1 MKKHLPLI
9 LIIAIILLAA
19 ITVTLLVLN
28 GGKDGAGEP
37 GGSVTPETQ
46 DDPEI
51 PDAADYI
58 DRDVTGRNIAYV
70 TMKIKDYGEV
80 KLLLDATSAPRTV
93 ASFLALAKAGFYDGL
108 DFFSAGNVTK
118 DAAIIIGGDPTVNG
132 GEAAPDT
139 VKGEFSANG
148 IENDLPIKR
157 GAMVMFYSQNPDEAR
172 SAFFFTNDAL
182 PDYDGYLAPFGYV
195 VRGYKVIHDII
206 NTGMENTSWYTGL
219 IYDDYRPIITSITVD
234 QDIDYSLVSDVYAP
248 PLTDTEISSLL
259 GTDNSVIRSEILSQN
274 KSIYRTYI
282 SGNKYLFQLFDKIDG
297 KTANILVAVDNNG
310 KITGAEALSPTESST
325 ATELSKLVGLNLAS
339 IGAADISADLKA
351 MVTEA
356 LSADVAIH
364 SPTKDNI
371 EAILGTDHNGKTLTL
386 TSAPSTIAGAFI
398 NGDNYL
404 FHMVIKSDEGFATLL
419 VYLNKDGQIID
430 ALALPLT
437 ADALAQQ
444 VPSMIGLD
452 IATIASADISDSL
465 KTIARDS
472 IGLVIDLNIT
482 APTDDDIAAI
492 LGADNEATKTTIGFA
507 AATIKTSY
515 KVGEDYLFHMVG
527 KSDDGLAILLVLVN
541 KNGEIIGVHALPK
554 TTERLAAN
562 VSSMIGLSLSEVD
575 GAALPGGL
583 KALAKDALNTV
594 TAIFADDSASK
605 YIYTRDNEDRE
616 TYIVEMKVQ
625 GYDTPV
631 VILLDKTTA
640 PITVEHFLSL
650 VEDGFYDGL
659 TFHRIKKNFMIQGG
673 ASTTVSVN
681 TIKGEFANNG
691 HTNDILHLR
700 GTISM
705 ARANAYDSASS
716 QFFICD
722 ADAPHLDGNYAAFGY
737 VISGMETVD
746 AIADYATGKTDGNGN
761 LNSGVAQPTIEYIKI
776 IEN

>member
-9 LIIAIILLAA
+9 LVIAL
-19 ITVTLLVLN
+19 LLVATLVVVFISCN
-28 GGKDGAGEP
+28 NNNSQDP
-37 GGSVTPETQ
+37 GSSQTPETPK
-46 DDPEI
+46 DPEV
-51 PDAADYI
+51 PDTGDYE
-58 DRDVTGRNIAYV
+58 DRDVTDRNIAYV
-70 TMKIKDYGEV
+70 TMTIKDYGDV

-93 ASFLALAKAGFYDGL
+93 ANFLTLAKAGFYNGL
-108 DFFSAGNVTK
+108 DFFSAGEITD

-139 VKGEFSANG
+139 VKGEFTANG
-148 IENDLPIKR
+148 IENDIPIKR
-157 GAMVMFYSQNPDEAR
+157 GAIVMLYSETPDDAR
-172 SAFFFTNDAL
+172 SMFFFTSGNL
-182 PDYDGYLAPFGYV
+182 PDHDGYFAPFGYV
-195 VRGYKVIHDII
+195 VSGYQVIHNII
-206 NTGMENTSWYTGL
+206 NTSVENTSWYTGL

-248 PLTDTEISSLL
+248 PLTEAEITSLL
-259 GTDNSVIRSEILSQN
+259 GDSNTLIRSEILSEN
-274 KSIYRTYI
+274 KSIYRAYI

-310 KITGAEALSPTESST
+310 KITGVEALSPTESGT
-325 ATELSKLVGLNLAS
+325 ALELSKLVGLNLAS

-371 EAILGTDHNGKTLTL
+371 EAILGTDHKGKTLTL
-386 TSAPSTIAGAFI
+386 TSAPKTVAGAFI

-404 FHMVIKSDEGFATLL
+404 FHMVIKSDEGLATML

-472 IGLVIDLNIT
+472 VGIVIDRSIT
-482 APTDDDIAAI
+482 APTTDDIAAI
-492 LGADNEATKTTIGFA
+492 LGADNEASKITIGFA

-527 KSDDGLAILLVLVN
+527 KSDDGLANLLVLVS

-554 TTERLAAN
+554 TTEHLAAN
-562 VSSMIGLSLSEVD
+562 ASSMIGLSLSEVD
-575 GAALPGGL
+575 GAALLGGL

-594 TAIFADDSASK
+594 AAIFADDSASK
-605 YIYTRDNEDRE
+605 YIYTRDNENRE
-616 TYIVEMKVQ
+616 TYTVEMKVQ

-650 VEDGFYDGL
+650 VENRFYNGL

-673 ASTTVSVN
+673 ASTTVSVD
-681 TIKGEFANNG
+681 TIKGEFASNG
-691 HTNDILHLR
+691 HYNDILHLR

-722 ADAPHLDGNYAAFGY
+722 ADSTHLDGNYAAFGY

>member
-28 GGKDGAGEP
+28 GRKDGAGEP
-37 GGSVTPETQ
+37 GGSVTPETPK
-46 DDPEI
+46 DPEI

-58 DRDVTGRNIAYV
+58 DRDITGRNIAYV
-70 TMKIKDYGEV
+70 TMTIKDYGEV

-93 ASFLALAKAGFYDGL
+93 ANFLALTKAGFYDGL

-118 DAAIIIGGDPTVNG
+118 DAAIIVGGDPAMGG

-139 VKGEFSANG
+139 VKGEFAANG

-157 GAMVMFYSQNPDEAR
+157 GAIVMFYSQNPDEAR

-195 VRGYKVIHDII
+195 VSGYKVIHDII

-259 GTDNSVIRSEILSQN
+259 GDSNTLIRSEILSQN

-297 KTANILVAVDNNG
+297 KTANILIAVDNNG

-325 ATELSKLVGLNLAS
+325 APELSKLVGLNLTS

-356 LSADVAIH
+356 LSADVAIP
-364 SPTKDNI
+364 SPTKDDI
-371 EAILGTDHNGKTLTL
+371 AAILGADHQAKMLAL
-386 TSAPSTIAGAFI
+386 TSAPKTIKGAYT
-398 NGDNYL
+398 NGENYL
-404 FHMVIKSDEGFATLL
+404 FNMLIKSDEGLATLL

-507 AATIKTSY
+507 ATTIKTSY

-554 TTERLAAN
+554 TTERLSAN

-575 GAALPGGL
+575 GAALPDGL

-594 TAIFADDSASK
+594 TAIFADNSASK
-605 YIYTRDNEDRE
+605 YIYTRDNENRE
-616 TYIVEMKVQ
+616 TYLVEMKVQ

-650 VEDGFYDGL
+650 VEDGFYNGL
-659 TFHRIKKNFMIQGG
+659 TFHRIIKGFMIQGG
-673 ASTTVSVN
+673 ASSTVSVN

>member
-1 MKKHLPLI
+1 MKKSYLI
-9 LIIAIILLAA
+9 ALIIAITLAA
-19 ITVTLLVLN
+19 ALIIVPLVI
-28 GGKDGAGEP
+28 DGLSHA
-37 GGSVTPETQ
+37 TPETPETPETP
-46 DDPEI
+46 DAPEI
-51 PDAADYI
+51 PDTSDYAN
-58 DRDVTGRNIAYV
+58 RDVTGRNIAYV
-70 TMKIKDYGEV
+70 TMKIKDYGDV

-93 ASFLALAKAGFYDGL
+93 ANFLTLAKAGFYDGL
-108 DFFSAGNVTK
+108 DFFSAGDITN

-139 VKGEFSANG
+139 VKGEFTANG
-148 IENDLPIKR
+148 IENDLSIKR
-157 GAMVMFYSQNPDEAR
+157 GAIVMLYSETPDDAR
-172 SAFFFTNDAL
+172 SRFFFTSGDL
-182 PDYDGYLAPFGYV
+182 PDHDGYFAPFGYV
-195 VRGYKVIHDII
+195 VSGYQVIHNII
-206 NTGMENTSWYTGL
+206 NTSVENTSWYTGL

-234 QDIDYSLVSDVYAP
+234 QDIDYSLISDIYAP
-248 PLTDTEISSLL
+248 PLTETEISSLL

-274 KSIYRTYI
+274 KSIYRAYI

-297 KTANILVAVDNNG
+297 KTANVLVAVDNNG
-310 KITGAEALSPTESST
+310 KITGAEALSPTESS
-325 ATELSKLVGLNLAS
+325 AASELSKLVGLDLAS
-339 IGAADISADLKA
+339 IGAADISADLKT

-371 EAILGTDHNGKTLTL
+371 ETILGVDHNGKTLTL
-386 TSAPSTIAGAFI
+386 TSAPKTIAGAFT

-404 FHMVIKSDEGFATLL
+404 FHMVIKSDEGLVTML

-452 IATIASADISDSL
+452 LSTIAAADISDCL

-472 IGLVIDLNIT
+472 IGLVIDRSIT
-482 APTDDDIAAI
+482 APTTDDIAAI
-492 LGADNEATKTTIGFA
+492 LGADSEATKTTIGFA
-507 AATIKTSY
+507 AATIKNSY

-541 KNGEIIGVHALPK
+541 KNGEIIGAHALPK
-554 TTERLAAN
+554 TTESLAAN
-562 VSSMIGLSLSEVD
+562 ASSLVGLSLSDVD
-575 GAALPGGL
+575 GAALSGGL
-583 KALAKDALNTV
+583 TALAKDALNTV
-594 TAIFADDSASK
+594 AAIFADDSASK

-616 TYIVEMKVQ
+616 TYTVEMKVQ

-650 VEDGFYDGL
+650 VEDSFYNSL
-659 TFHRIKKNFMIQGG
+659 TFHRIIKGFMIQGG
-673 ASTTVSVN
+673 ASSTVSVN

-722 ADAPHLDGNYAAFGY
+722 ADSTHLDGNYAAFGY
-737 VISGMETVD
+737 VISGMATVD
-746 AIADYATGKTDGNGN
+746 AIADYAVGKTDSNGN
-761 LNSGVAQPTIEYIKI
+761 LNSGVAQPTIEYVKI

>member
-1 MKKHLPLI
+1 MKKSYLI
-9 LIIAIILLAA
+9 ALIIAITLAA
-19 ITVTLLVLN
+19 ALIIVPLVIDELSN
-28 GGKDGAGEP
+28 A
-37 GGSVTPETQ
+37 TPETPETPETP
-46 DDPEI
+46 DEPEI
-51 PDAADYI
+51 PDAADYA

-70 TMKIKDYGEV
+70 TMTIKDYGDV

-93 ASFLALAKAGFYDGL
+93 ANFLTLAKAGFYNGL
-108 DFFSAGNVTK
+108 DFFSAGDITD

-139 VKGEFSANG
+139 VKGEFAENG
-148 IENDLPIKR
+148 IENDLKIKR
-157 GAMVMFYSQNPDEAR
+157 GAIVMLYSETPDDAR
-172 SAFFFTNDAL
+172 SMFFFTSGNL
-182 PDYDGYLAPFGYV
+182 PEHDGYFAPFGYV
-195 VRGYKVIHDII
+195 VSGYKVIHDII
-206 NTGMENTSWYTGL
+206 NKSIENTSWYTGL
-219 IYDDYRPIITSITVD
+219 IYDDYRPIITSVTVD

-248 PLTDTEISSLL
+248 PLTETEISSLL
-259 GTDNSVIRSEILSQN
+259 GTDNTLIRSEILSEN
-274 KSIYRTYI
+274 KSIYRAYI

-310 KITGAEALSPTESST
+310 KITGTEALSPTESSV
-325 ATELSKLVGLNLAS
+325 ASELTKLAGLDLAA
-339 IGAADISADLKA
+339 IGAADISADLKT

-371 EAILGTDHNGKTLTL
+371 ETILGVDHNGKTLTL
-386 TSAPSTIAGAFI
+386 TSAPSTIKGAFT

-404 FHMVIKSDEGFATLL
+404 FHMVIKSDDGLATLL

-437 ADALAQQ
+437 ADSLALQL
-444 VPSMIGLD
+444 PSMIGLD
-452 IATIASADISDSL
+452 IATIAAADISECL

-482 APTDDDIAAI
+482 APTTDDIATI

-507 AATIKTSY
+507 AATIKNSY

-541 KNGEIIGVHALPK
+541 KNGEIIGARALPK
-554 TTERLAAN
+554 TTESLAAN
-562 VSSMIGLSLSEVD
+562 ASSMIGLSLSEVD
-575 GAALPGGL
+575 GTALPGGL

-594 TAIFADDSASK
+594 AAIFADDSASK
-605 YIYTRDNEDRE
+605 YIYTRDNENRE
-616 TYIVEMKVQ
+616 TYTVEMKVQ

-650 VEDGFYDGL
+650 VEDGFYNGL
-659 TFHRIKKNFMIQGG
+659 TFHRIIKGFMIQGG
-673 ASTTVSVN
+673 ASSTVSVN

-691 HTNDILHLR
+691 HPSDILHLR

-722 ADAPHLDGNYAAFGY
+722 ADSTHLDGNYAAFGY

-746 AIADYATGKTDGNGN
+746 AIAAYATGKTDGNGN

>member
-9 LIIAIILLAA
+9 LVIAL
-19 ITVTLLVLN
+19 LLVATLAVVFISCN
-28 GGKDGAGEP
+28 DNNSQDP
-37 GGSVTPETQ
+37 GSSQTPEKPS
-46 DDPEI
+46 DPEV
-51 PDAADYI
+51 PDTGDYA
-58 DRDVTGRNIAYV
+58 DRDVTDRNIAYV
-70 TMKIKDYGEV
+70 TMTIKDYGDV

-93 ASFLALAKAGFYDGL
+93 ANFLTLAKAGFYDGL
-108 DFFSAGNVTK
+108 DFFSAGDIND

-148 IENDLPIKR
+148 IENDISIKR
-157 GAMVMFYSQNPDEAR
+157 GAIVMLYSETPDDAR
-172 SAFFFTNDAL
+172 SMFFFTSGNL
-182 PDYDGYLAPFGYV
+182 PDHDGYFAPFGYV
-195 VRGYKVIHDII
+195 VSGYQVIHNII
-206 NTGMENTSWYTGL
+206 NTSVENTSWYTGL
-219 IYDDYRPIITSITVD
+219 IYDDYRPIITSVTVD
-234 QDIDYSLVSDVYAP
+234 QDIDYSLVNDVYAP
-248 PLTDTEISSLL
+248 PLTEAEITSLL
-259 GTDNSVIRSEILSQN
+259 GDSNTLIRSEILSEN
-274 KSIYRTYI
+274 KSIYRAYI

-297 KTANILVAVDNNG
+297 KTANILIAVDNNG
-310 KITGAEALSPTESST
+310 KIIGAEALSPTESST
-325 ATELSKLVGLNLAS
+325 ALELSKLVGLNLAS
-339 IGAADISADLKA
+339 IGAADISADQKA

-472 IGLVIDLNIT
+472 IGLVIDRSIT
-482 APTDDDIAAI
+482 APTTDDIAAI

-507 AATIKTSY
+507 AATIKTGY

-541 KNGEIIGVHALPK
+541 KNGEIIGVHVLPK

-594 TAIFADDSASK
+594 AAIFADDSASK
-605 YIYTRDNEDRE
+605 YIYTRDNENRE
-616 TYIVEMKVQ
+616 T
-625 GYDTPV
+625 
-631 VILLDKTTA
+631 
-640 PITVEHFLSL
+640 
-650 VEDGFYDGL
+650 
-659 TFHRIKKNFMIQGG
+659 
-673 ASTTVSVN
+673 
-681 TIKGEFANNG
+681 
-691 HTNDILHLR
+691 
-700 GTISM
+700 
-705 ARANAYDSASS
+705 
-716 QFFICD
+716 
-722 ADAPHLDGNYAAFGY
+722 
-737 VISGMETVD
+737 
-746 AIADYATGKTDGNGN
+746 
-761 LNSGVAQPTIEYIKI
+761 
-776 IEN
+776 

>member
-1 MKKHLPLI
+1 MKKSYLI
-9 LIIAIILLAA
+9 ALIIAITLAA
-19 ITVTLLVLN
+19 ALIIVPLVI
-28 GGKDGAGEP
+28 DGLSNA
-37 GGSVTPETQ
+37 TPETPETPETP
-46 DDPEI
+46 DEPEI
-51 PDAADYI
+51 PDTSDYA

-70 TMKIKDYGEV
+70 TMKIKNYGDV

-93 ASFLALAKAGFYDGL
+93 ANFLTLAKAGFYNGL
-108 DFFSAGNVTK
+108 DFFSAGEITD

-139 VKGEFSANG
+139 VKGEFAENG
-148 IENDLPIKR
+148 IENDLKIKR
-157 GAMVMFYSQNPDEAR
+157 GAIVMLYSDTPDDAR
-172 SAFFFTNDAL
+172 SMFFFTSGDL
-182 PDYDGYLAPFGYV
+182 TDHDGYFAPFGYV
-195 VRGYKVIHDII
+195 VSGYQVIHNII
-206 NTGMENTSWYTGL
+206 NTSVENTSWYTGL
-219 IYDDYRPIITSITVD
+219 IYDDSRPIITSITVD

-248 PLTDTEISSLL
+248 PLTEAEISSLL
-259 GTDNSVIRSEILSQN
+259 GTDNTLIRSEILSEN
-274 KSIYRTYI
+274 KSIYRAYI

-310 KITGAEALSPTESST
+310 KITGTEALSPTESST
-325 ATELSKLVGLNLAS
+325 ALELTTLVGLDLAS
-339 IGAADISADLKA
+339 IGAADISADLKS
-351 MVTEA
+351 MITEA
-356 LSADVAIH
+356 LSADMAIP
-364 SPTKDNI
+364 SPTKDDI
-371 EAILGTDHNGKTLTL
+371 AAILGADHQAKVLAL
-386 TSAPSTIAGAFI
+386 TSAPKTIRGAYT
-398 NGDNYL
+398 NGENYL
-404 FHMVIKSDEGFATLL
+404 FNMLIKSDDGLATLL

-465 KTIARDS
+465 KTIARDA
-472 IGLVIDLNIT
+472 IGLVIDRSIT
-482 APTDDDIAAI
+482 APTNDDISAI
-492 LGADNEATKTTIGFA
+492 IGADNEAKKTTIGFA
-507 AATIKTSY
+507 AATIKNSY
-515 KVGEDYLFHMVG
+515 KVGDDYLFHMVG

-541 KNGEIIGVHALPK
+541 KNGEIIGEHALPK
-554 TTERLAAN
+554 TTESLAAN
-562 VSSMIGLSLSEVD
+562 ASSMIGLSLSEVD
-575 GAALPGGL
+575 GTALPGGL

-594 TAIFADDSASK
+594 AAIFADDSASK
-605 YIYTRDNEDRE
+605 YIYTRDNENRE
-616 TYIVEMKVQ
+616 TYTVEMKVQ

-650 VEDGFYDGL
+650 VEDGFYNSL
-659 TFHRIKKNFMIQGG
+659 TFHRIIKGFMIQGG
-673 ASTTVSVN
+673 ASSTVSVN

-722 ADAPHLDGNYAAFGY
+722 ADSTHLDGNYAAFGY

>member
-9 LIIAIILLAA
+9 LVIAL
-19 ITVTLLVLN
+19 LLVATLVVVFISCN
-28 GGKDGAGEP
+28 DNNSQDP
-37 GGSVTPETQ
+37 GSSETPEKPS
-46 DDPEI
+46 DPEV
-51 PDAADYI
+51 PDTGDYE
-58 DRDVTGRNIAYV
+58 DRDVTDRNIAYV
-70 TMKIKDYGEV
+70 TMTIKDYGDV

-93 ASFLALAKAGFYDGL
+93 ANFLTLAKAGFYDGL
-108 DFFSAGNVTK
+108 DFFSAGDIND

-148 IENDLPIKR
+148 IENDISIKR
-157 GAMVMFYSQNPDEAR
+157 GAIVMLYSETPDDAR
-172 SAFFFTNDAL
+172 SMFFFTSGNL
-182 PDYDGYLAPFGYV
+182 PDHDGYFAPFGYV
-195 VRGYKVIHDII
+195 VSGYQVIHNII
-206 NTGMENTSWYTGL
+206 NTSVENTSWYTGL
-219 IYDDYRPIITSITVD
+219 IYDDYRPIITSVTVD
-234 QDIDYSLVSDVYAP
+234 QDIYYSLVSDVYAP
-248 PLTDTEISSLL
+248 PLTEAEITSLL
-259 GTDNSVIRSEILSQN
+259 GDSNTLIRSEILSEN
-274 KSIYRTYI
+274 KSIYRAYI

-297 KTANILVAVDNNG
+297 KTANILIAVDNNG
-310 KITGAEALSPTESST
+310 KIIGAEALSPTESST
-325 ATELSKLVGLNLAS
+325 ALELSKLVGLNLAT

-472 IGLVIDLNIT
+472 IGLVIDRSIT
-482 APTDDDIAAI
+482 APTTDDIAAI
-492 LGADNEATKTTIGFA
+492 LGADNEASKITIGFA
-507 AATIKTSY
+507 AATIKTGY

-562 VSSMIGLSLSEVD
+562 ASSMIGLSLSEVD

-594 TAIFADDSASK
+594 AAIFADDSASK

-616 TYIVEMKVQ
+616 TYIVEMKVG

-650 VEDGFYDGL
+650 VEDGFYNGL
-659 TFHRIKKNFMIQGG
+659 TFHRIIKGFMIQGG

-746 AIADYATGKTDGNGN
+746 AIADYAEGKTNGNGM

>member
-9 LIIAIILLAA
+9 LVIAL
-19 ITVTLLVLN
+19 LLVATLAVVFISCN
-28 GGKDGAGEP
+28 DNNSQEP
-37 GGSVTPETQ
+37 GSSQTPETPS
-46 DDPEI
+46 DPEI

-58 DRDVTGRNIAYV
+58 DRDITGRNIAYV
-70 TMKIKDYGEV
+70 TMTIKDYGDV

-93 ASFLALAKAGFYDGL
+93 ANFLTLAKAGFYDGL
-108 DFFSAGNVTK
+108 DFFSAGDIND

-148 IENDLPIKR
+148 IENDISIKR
-157 GAMVMFYSQNPDEAR
+157 GAIVMLYSETPNDAR
-172 SAFFFTNDAL
+172 SMFFFTSGNL
-182 PDYDGYLAPFGYV
+182 PDHDGYFAPFGYV
-195 VRGYKVIHDII
+195 VSGYQVIHNII
-206 NTGMENTSWYTGL
+206 NNSVENTSWYTGL

-234 QDIDYSLVSDVYAP
+234 QDIDYSLVNDVYAP
-248 PLTDTEISSLL
+248 PLTEAEITSLL
-259 GTDNSVIRSEILSQN
+259 GDSNTLIRSEILSEN
-274 KSIYRTYI
+274 KSIYRAYI
-282 SGNKYLFQLFDKIDG
+282 SGNKYLFQLFDKVDG
-297 KTANILVAVDNNG
+297 KTANILIAVDNNG
-310 KITGAEALSPTESST
+310 KIIGAEALSPTESGT
-325 ATELSKLVGLNLAS
+325 ALELSKLVGLNLAS

-404 FHMVIKSDEGFATLL
+404 FHMVFKSDEGFATLL

-437 ADALAQQ
+437 ADVLAQQ

-472 IGLVIDLNIT
+472 IGLVIDRSIT
-482 APTDDDIAAI
+482 APTTDDIAAI
-492 LGADNEATKTTIGFA
+492 LGADNEASKITIGFA

-594 TAIFADDSASK
+594 AAIFADDSASK
-605 YIYTRDNEDRE
+605 YVYTRDNENRE
-616 TYIVEMKVQ
+616 TYIVEMKVG

-631 VILLDKTTA
+631 IILLDKTTA

-650 VEDGFYDGL
+650 VEDGFYNGL
-659 TFHRIKKNFMIQGG
+659 TFHRIIKGFMIQGG

-722 ADAPHLDGNYAAFGY
+722 ADSTHLDGNYAAFGY

>member
-28 GGKDGAGEP
+28 GGKDGAEEP

-58 DRDVTGRNIAYV
+58 DRDITGRNIAYV
-70 TMKIKDYGEV
+70 TMTFKDYGDV

-93 ASFLALAKAGFYDGL
+93 ANFLALAKAGFYDGL

-118 DAAIIIGGDPTVNG
+118 DAAIIVGGDPTIGG

-139 VKGEFSANG
+139 VKGEFAANG

-157 GAMVMFYSQNPDEAR
+157 GAIVMFYSQNPDEAR
-172 SAFFFTNDAL
+172 SAFFFTNDDL

-195 VRGYKVIHDII
+195 VSGYKVIHDII

-248 PLTDTEISSLL
+248 PLTDTEISGLL

-297 KTANILVAVDNNG
+297 KTANILIAVNNNG

-325 ATELSKLVGLNLAS
+325 APELLKLVGLNLTS

-356 LSADVAIH
+356 LSADVAIP
-364 SPTKDNI
+364 SPTKDDI
-371 EAILGTDHNGKTLTL
+371 AAILGADHQAKMLAL
-386 TSAPSTIAGAFI
+386 TSAPKTIKGAYT
-398 NGDNYL
+398 NGENYL
-404 FHMVIKSDEGFATLL
+404 FNMLIKSDEGLATLL

-482 APTDDDIAAI
+482 APTDDDTSAI

-554 TTERLAAN
+554 TTERLSAN

-575 GAALPGGL
+575 GAALPDGL

-616 TYIVEMKVQ
+616 TYTVEMKVQ

-650 VEDGFYDGL
+650 VEDGFYNGL

-673 ASTTVSVN
+673 ASSTVSVN

-722 ADAPHLDGNYAAFGY
+722 ADSTYLDGNYAAFGY

>member
-9 LIIAIILLAA
+9 LVIAF
-19 ITVTLLVLN
+19 LLVATLAVVFISCN
-28 GGKDGAGEP
+28 DNNSQEP
-37 GGSVTPETQ
+37 GSSQTPEKPS
-46 DDPEI
+46 DPEV
-51 PDAADYI
+51 PDAADYA
-58 DRDVTGRNIAYV
+58 DRDVTDRNIAYV
-70 TMKIKDYGEV
+70 TMTIKDYGDV

-93 ASFLALAKAGFYDGL
+93 ANFLTLAKAGFYDGL
-108 DFFSAGNVTK
+108 DFFSAGDIND

-148 IENDLPIKR
+148 IENDIPIKR
-157 GAMVMFYSQNPDEAR
+157 GAIVMLYSETPNDAR
-172 SAFFFTNDAL
+172 SMFFFTSGNL
-182 PDYDGYLAPFGYV
+182 PDHDGYFAPFGYV
-195 VRGYKVIHDII
+195 VSGYQVIHNII
-206 NTGMENTSWYTGL
+206 NTSVENTSWYTGL

-248 PLTDTEISSLL
+248 PLTEAEITSLL
-259 GTDNSVIRSEILSQN
+259 GDSNTLIRSEILSEN
-274 KSIYRTYI
+274 KSIYRAYI
-282 SGNKYLFQLFDKIDG
+282 SGNKYLFQLFGKIDG
-297 KTANILVAVDNNG
+297 KTANILIAVDNNG
-310 KITGAEALSPTESST
+310 KIIGAEALSPTESGT
-325 ATELSKLVGLNLAS
+325 ALELSKLVGLNLAT

-351 MVTEA
+351 IVTEA

-472 IGLVIDLNIT
+472 IGLVIDRSIT
-482 APTDDDIAAI
+482 APTTDDIAAI

-562 VSSMIGLSLSEVD
+562 ASSMIGLSLSDVD

-594 TAIFADDSASK
+594 AAIFADDSASK
-605 YIYTRDNEDRE
+605 YIYTRDNENRE

-650 VEDGFYDGL
+650 VEDGFYNGL

-673 ASTTVSVN
+673 ASSTVSVN

-691 HTNDILHLR
+691 HSNDILHLR

-722 ADAPHLDGNYAAFGY
+722 ADSTHLDGNYAAFGY

-746 AIADYATGKTDGNGN
+746 AIADYATGKTDGNGI